1 MIDTLL
7 FEIFFILYL
16 VVEVYISILNLFF
29 RRKILFVSIR
39 GIFLFLRL
47 MPIGEKWKNR
57 TIDRSTAIHMKR
69 LKSYSIYFLLVC
81 PLFT

>member
-7 FEIFFILYL
+7 FEIFFILDL

-47 MPIGEKWKNR
+47 MPIGEK
-57 TIDRSTAIHMKR
+57 
-69 LKSYSIYFLLVC
+69 
-81 PLFT
+81 